1 MPRLLVTLLLL
12 MTAFAGHAQ
21 PTLAAKANYPAAAR
35 FSPKKLEK
43 LIFTTQ
49 VDAHWLKR
57 TTRFWYLYETTE
69 GKKWYIVDPLKGEKK
84 QLFDNDRLAAAISR
98 VVKDPFEAK
107 HLGLDSLRFIKDENW
122 IQFEVKSSEN
132 LHKQGSTKDSTAKK
146 VYYFEYN
153 LLDETLNALT
163 DYKKPK
169 HKPNW
174 ASISPDSNTIV
185 FGRHFNLYWMDRS
198 NYEKALKNE
207 DDSTIVEHALTTDGV
222 EYYSYHGNGALGGG
236 GETNVDK
243 EKNKNKRKPAQLFW
257 SPDSKH
263 FAMSRSD
270 MRKVKDLWV
279 INSIADPRPTL
290 ETYKYMMPGDKDAPI
305 EQLDVFDMT
314 THTRQIVGSA
324 EFKDQDLAIWSAP
337 NPERRRDDEYRI
349 QYWLGTNS
357 RFYFNRTSRDLHRID
372 VCVVNVGDTVAQPLI
387 KERLNTYVEVRRPG
401 LVGEGRELI
410 EWSERDGWAHFYLY
424 DASGKLKNPITS
436 GPFHCEDIVGI
447 DDKKRVLYFTA
458 SGRESEENVSKTG
471 KTAETVSKT
480 GKTTAI
486 AENPYYLHLYK
497 VNLDGTGLTLL
508 NSGDFEHAVSMDDDQ
523 QFFIDNFSRVNTV
536 PRSSLFNSAGHKIM
550 DLETADLSSLFA
562 AGYKFPQPFTVK
574 ADDGVTDLYGVM
586 YKPFNFDSTK
596 KYALMEYVYPG
607 PQTEAVNAA
616 FGRSMDR
623 VDRLAQLGM
632 IVITVGN
639 RGGSPSRSKWYHN
652 YGYGNLRDYG
662 LADKKAAAEQLAD
675 RYPFIDID
683 RVGIHGHSGGGFMST
698 AAMLIYP
705 DFFRVAVSSSGNHD
719 NAIYNRWWSEKHH
732 GVKEMIGDKGDTSF
746 VYSIEKNP
754 DLASNLKGHLLLSTG
769 DIDNNVHPGNTIRV
783 INALTKANKRFD
795 LVLLPGQRHGYADMT
810 EYFFWR
816 MADYFSRYLIGDN
829 ADRPVNIE
837 EMDREQPQSG
847 NKGAEGDHRTPVS
860 EDEEDAGDEGIEN

>member
-1 MPRLLVTLLLL
+1 MPRLLLTLLLL
-12 MTAFAGHAQ
+12 MAVFAGYSQ
-21 PTLAAKANYPAAAR
+21 PSFSTKANFQAAAR

-43 LIFTTQ
+43 MIFTTQ

-57 TTRFWYLYETTE
+57 STRFWYMYETTE
-69 GKKWYIVDPLKGEKK
+69 GKKWYIVDPVRGEKK
-84 QLFDNDRLAAAISR
+84 PLFDNDRLAAAISR
-98 VVKDPFEAK
+98 IVKDPFDAK
-107 HLGLDSLRFIKDENW
+107 HLGLDSMRFIRDENW
-122 IQFEVKSSEN
+122 IQFEVKSSES
-132 LHKQGSTKDSTAKK
+132 LKKKDSSKDSAAKK
-146 VYYFEYN
+146 IVYFEYN
-153 LLDETLNALT
+153 LLDGTLNELT
-163 DYKKPK
+163 GYKKPK
-169 HKPNW
+169 RKPNW

-185 FGRHFNLYWMDRS
+185 FGRHYNLFWMDRA
-198 NYEKALKNE
+198 NYEKALQNE
-207 DDSTIVEHALTTDGV
+207 DDSTIAEHALTTDGI
-222 EYYSYHGNGALGGG
+222 ENYSYHGNGIIGGG
-236 GETNVDK
+236 GETDVDK

-257 SPDSKH
+257 GPDSKH

-290 ETYKYMMPGDKDAPI
+290 ESYKYMMPGDKEAPV
-305 EQLDVFDMT
+305 EQLLVFDMT
-314 THTRQIVGSA
+314 THTRQVISAA

-337 NPERRRDDEYRI
+337 NQERRRDDDYRI

-357 RFYFNRTSRDLHRID
+357 KFYFTRTSRDLHRID
-372 VCVVNVGDTVAQPLI
+372 ACVVSVGDTIAQPLI
-387 KERLNTYVEVRRPG
+387 KEGLNTYVEIRRLG
-401 LVGEGRELI
+401 LVNEGRELV

-424 DASGKLKNPITS
+424 DGTGKLKNQITG

-447 DDKKRVLYFTA
+447 DDKKRILYFTA
-458 SGRESEENVSKTG
+458 GGREPG
-471 KTAETVSKT
+471 
-480 GKTTAI
+480 
-486 AENPYYLHLYK
+486 ENPYYLHLYK
-497 VNLDGTGLTLL
+497 VNLDGSGLTLL
-508 NSGDFEHAVSMDDDQ
+508 NSGDFDHLVNMDDEQ
-523 QFFIDNFSRVNTV
+523 QFFVDNFSRVNTV
-536 PRSSLFNSAGHKIM
+536 PQSALFNSAGHKVM
-550 DLETADLSSLFA
+550 DLEKADLSSLFA

-574 ADDGVTDLYGVM
+574 ADDGITDLYGVM

-596 KYALMEYVYPG
+596 RYALMEYVYPG
-607 PQTEAVNAA
+607 PQTESVNAA

-675 RYPFIDID
+675 RYSFIDIN

-698 AAMLIYP
+698 AAMLVYP

-719 NAIYNRWWSEKHH
+719 NSIYNRWWSEKHH
-732 GVKEMIGDKGDTSF
+732 GVKEMISDKGDTSF
-746 VYSIEKNP
+746 LYSIEKNA
-754 DLASNLKGHLLLSTG
+754 DLAKNLKGHLLLSTG

-795 LVLLPGQRHGYADMT
+795 LVLLPGQRHAYGDMT

-816 MADYFSRYLIGDN
+816 MADYFSRYLIGDVS
-829 ADRPVNIE
+829 DRPVDIE
-837 EMDREQPQSG
+837 EMDREQPQTQPQVQTQTQ
-847 NKGAEGDHRTPVS
+847 K
-860 EDEEDAGDEGIEN
+860 